1 VTIELGLAG
10 RRAIVTGASRG
21 IGAATAVALAAEGVR
36 VGMIGRDRAA
46 LEAAAEAAGG
56 DAVIA
61 IGDLATAEGVRS
73 SIGACLDGLGG
84 VDILVNNAG
93 ASPGGTIDDITD
105 EQWQDCFDLKVMG
118 YVRCIRAVLPAMRS
132 QHFGRIIN
140 VGGTAGVRAAP
151 GYVLAMLNAGLVHLT
166 RSTAEHVGRDGI
178 TVESI
183 HPGPVMTERLRGLLA
198 RGAEAAGVS
207 VDEFAATRVASELPL
222 GRLGTPDEIAR
233 MIVIL
238 VSDVA
243 GWVTGSGLLIDGG
256 AARGIVGG

>member
-1 VTIELGLAG
+1 MTIELGLEG

-21 IGAATAVALAAEGVR
+21 IGAATACALAAEGVR
-36 VGMIGRDRAA
+36 VGLIGRDRAA
-46 LEAAAEAAGG
+46 LEAAAVAAGA

-61 IGDLATAEGVRS
+61 IGDLATADGVRS
-73 SIGACLDGLGG
+73 SIGNCLEELGG

-93 ASPGGTIDDITD
+93 SSPGGTIDDITD
-105 EQWQDCFDLKVMG
+105 EQWQDSFDLKVMG
-118 YVRCIRAVLPAMRS
+118 YVRCIRAVLPAMRA
-132 QHFGRIIN
+132 QHYGRIVN
-140 VGGTAGVRAAP
+140 VGGTAVVRATP

-166 RSTAEHVGRDGI
+166 RSTAEHVGPDGI

-183 HPGPVMTERLRGLLA
+183 HPGPVMTERLRTMLTGPA
-198 RGAEAAGVS
+198 KAAGVS
-207 VDEFAATRVASELPL
+207 VDEFAATRVASQLPL
-222 GRLGTPDEIAR
+222 GRLGTPEEIAR

-256 AARGIVGG
+256 SARGILGG